1 MHVNSAKIDH
11 IPFPLYFQLQPILSM
26 ELPLKTVLLRMNE
39 GVDELLLLGSAVD
52 PIAIIGVDRW
62 SLSHLVCP
70 RRPKGPVYGPN
81 GLENKGD

>member
-1 MHVNSAKIDH
+1 
-11 IPFPLYFQLQPILSM
+11 
-26 ELPLKTVLLRMNE
+26 MNE

-52 PIAIIGVDRW
+52 PIAIIRVDRW

-70 RRPKGPVYGPN
+70 RRPKGPAYGPK